1 MSSFQE
7 AETKCE
13 IRVIGKAKEDIAQM
27 EKL

>member
-13 IRVIGKAKEDIAQM
+13 IGVIGKTKEDVAQM